1 MMVLEERVELSLL
14 MDIYG
19 ELLTDKQKDVL
30 ALYFNEDLSL
40 GEIAEITGNSRQA
53 AFDIIKRCSNTLFGY
68 ENKLHLLSNA
78 LESKNKKE
86 DALSKLRLIIK
97 NSQGEIRDNLVDIL
111 EDIEK
116 L

>member
-1 MMVLEERVELSLL
+1 MEERVELSLL

-30 ALYFNEDLSL
+30 SLYFNEDLSL

-53 AFDIIKRCSNTLFGY
+53 AFDIIKRCSNTLLGY
-68 ENKLHLLSNA
+68 EDKLHLLSSA
-78 LESKNKKE
+78 LEAKNKKE
-86 DALSKLRLIIK
+86 DTLCKLRLIIK
-97 NSQGEIRDNLVDIL
+97 DSKGEIKNKLVDIL